1 MIGLIFAGSVIVI
14 SAAAASAASASAIP
28 GLPILFRNAPVEAG
42 SPGYLTRG
50 NGYELRLG
58 ADRLELRMAG
68 GARSTI
74 RFAGAAPGAAP
85 EAFGQPAA
93 RVNDY
98 IGSRALWVTDA
109 PAWREVRYRG
119 VYPGIDL
126 RFYGKDGAIEYD
138 AIVNPGAD
146 PSRIAFDLDGGARA
160 RITSAGD
167 LAIAIG
173 SATVTWR
180 RPLAYQEIGGRRIA
194 VEASLVLKGRRAGF
208 HLGKWD
214 RRYTLTI
221 DPTLTFSTFFGGTG
235 NEVGRGIAVDASGN
249 IYIAGA
255 TSSGD
260 LPVTGTSNQ
269 PSYKGGSEY
278 GAPSDAFVAKLNGAG
293 TAVVYVTYLGGTNID
308 WATAIAVDSGGNAYV
323 TGFTDS
329 ADFPVTS
336 GAYQTHFGGDTGDG
350 PSPTGDAFVTKFD
363 PNGKLVWSTFL
374 GGSQDDAAGAI
385 ALDAAGDVVVAG
397 ATVSSNFP
405 TTPTGYQRS
414 YGGGSGPFT
423 VSPQGYV
430 TINSGDA
437 FVAKLDPTGA
447 KLLASTYL
455 GGSGDD
461 VAASLAVDS
470 QGNIWA
476 GGATASSNFSV
487 TSGAFQSKFGGASG
501 DNLGAIFKLG
511 DGFISE
517 FSSDL
522 SKLSYSTYLGGSLD
536 DAVLSIAVDSTGAVF
551 ACGLTHS
558 ANFPVKGASPGTYH
572 GPAQPPNQRP
582 YMLGDGFVA
591 KLLPAAGLIFAEYL
605 GGKDD
610 DAAAA
615 LALDAQGNVLV
626 TGMTNSSDFPVTSD
640 AMQAKFGGSGASPYD
655 GVGDGFLTQVNG
667 STGAVM
673 YSTFLGS
680 TSWDAMAAIAVN
692 ASGSAYLLG
701 YTASPT
707 FVTTPG
713 TVQTSLKAPGS
724 GNADLAILRLSFGA
738 AATGPTVGGVAN
750 SASYSTAAYSP
761 GEIVTIFGTNMGPSA
776 AVTAQIDSRTGRL
789 ATILSGAQVFFD
801 GTPAPLIYVSATQSS
816 AIIPYEVSGKASTV
830 VTVSYNSATSAG
842 MSLKLGAAAPGL
854 FSLNQQGTGQGA
866 IVNQDNTFNSATNP
880 APAGSFISIY
890 GTGEGLLNPAGATG
904 QLAPSAPPFPTFA
917 GALSITVGG
926 IPVATPAISYAGP
939 VPGFVDGEF
948 QINLQIPSNVSS
960 GNQPVV
966 VTIGGVSSLNSF
978 TVAVK

>member
-1 MIGLIFAGSVIVI
+1 MRGLIFIGAMIAVGSTL
-14 SAAAASAASASAIP
+14 ASAASSGRVS
-28 GLPILFRNAPVEAG
+28 GLPILFQQAAPDSAG
-42 SPGYLTRG
+42 GSSYLARGRGYS
-50 NGYELRLG
+50 LRLG
-58 ADRLELRMAG
+58 AVGLQLRSAN
-68 GARSTI
+68 GASTVI
-74 RFAGAAPGAAP
+74 RFAGRVAGVAP
-85 EAFGQPAA
+85 EASGPPAA

-98 IGSRALWVTDA
+98 TGSRTRWVTDA
-109 PAWREVRYRG
+109 PAWNEVRYRG

-126 RFYGKDGAIEYD
+126 RFYGKDGAMEYD
-138 AIVNPGAD
+138 ALVEPGAD
-146 PSRIAFDLDGGARA
+146 PSRIGFDFDGPAKMRM
-160 RITSAGD
+160 TPAGD
-167 LAIAIG
+167 LAIAVG

-180 RPLAYQEIGGRRIA
+180 KPMAYQEIDGRRVA
-194 VEASLVLKGRRAGF
+194 VEASLVLKGHRAGF
-208 HLGKWD
+208 QIGKWD
-214 RRYTLTI
+214 RRYSLTI
-221 DPTLTFSTFFGGTG
+221 DPTLTFSTLLGGSG

-249 IYIAGA
+249 VYIAGA

-260 LPVTGTSNQ
+260 LPVTGSSSQ

-278 GAPSDAFVAKLNGAG
+278 GAPSDAFVAKLNATG
-293 TAVVYVTYLGGTNID
+293 TAISYVTYLGGTNID
-308 WATAIAVDSGGNAYV
+308 WATAIAVDSSGNAYV

-329 ADFPVTS
+329 SDFPVTA
-336 GAYQTHFGGDTGDG
+336 GVYQAHFGGDMGDG
-350 PSPTGDAFVTKFD
+350 NSPTGDAFVTKFD
-363 PNGKLVWSTFL
+363 PTGKLVWSTYL
-374 GGSQDDAAGAI
+374 GGGQDDTGSAI
-385 ALDAAGDVVVAG
+385 AFDSAGDVIVAG

-405 TTPTGYQRS
+405 TSPSGYQTR

-437 FVAKLDPTGA
+437 FLAKLDPTGA
-447 KLLASTYL
+447 KLLAGTYL

-461 VAASLAVDS
+461 AAASLAVDA

-476 GGATASSNFSV
+476 AGATASSNFSV
-487 TSGAFQSKFGGASG
+487 TSGAFQSKFGGVSG
-501 DNLGAIFKLG
+501 DNLQAIFKLG

-558 ANFPVKGASPGTYH
+558 ANFPVKGASAGIYH

-591 KLLPAAGLIFAEYL
+591 KLVPASGLVFAQYL
-605 GGKDD
+605 GGRDD

-615 LALDAQGNVLV
+615 LALDSQGNVFL
-626 TGMTNSSDFPVTSD
+626 TGVTNSSDFPVTSD
-640 AMQAKFGGSGASPYD
+640 ALQAKFGGSGASPYD
-655 GVGDGFLTQVNG
+655 GIGDGFLTQING

-680 TSWDAMAAIAVN
+680 TTWDAMAAVAVSS
-692 ASGSAYLLG
+692 SGSVYLLG
-701 YTASPT
+701 YTASPN

-713 TVQTSLKAPGS
+713 VVQASLKAPAS
-724 GNADLAILRLSFGA
+724 GNADLAIMRFSFA
-738 AATGPTVGGVAN
+738 SATAPSVGGVAN
-750 SASYSTAAYSP
+750 SASYSTAVYSP
-761 GEIVTIFGTNMGPSA
+761 GEIVTIFGANIGPA
-776 AVTAQIDSRTGRL
+776 TVTTAQIDSRTGRI
-789 ATILSGAQVFFD
+789 ATTLGGVQVLFD
-801 GTPAPLIYVSATQSS
+801 GTPAPLVYVSATQSS
-816 AIIPYEVSGKASTV
+816 AIIPYEVLGKSSTV
-830 VTVSYNSATSAG
+830 MTVSYNGATSPG
-842 MSLKLGAAAPGL
+842 VSLKLGSAAPGL

-866 IVNQDNTFNSATNP
+866 IVNQDNTFNSTSNP
-880 APAGSFISIY
+880 APVGTYISIY
-890 GTGEGLLNPAGATG
+890 GTGEGPLSPAGATG

-917 GALSITVGG
+917 GSLSVTVAG
-926 IPVATPAISYAGP
+926 IFASNVAYAGP

-948 QINLQIPSNVSS
+948 QINLQIPPGVPS

-966 VTIGGVSSLNSF
+966 VIIGGVSSLSNF